1 MSVRIVNRNGVPYK
15 LHMYEVRGSYPAVMI
30 DLYTESNKLLGSY
43 ARLKPSTSKME
54 IENQINKLDPA
65 SPWFLPNANNYQGK
79 SGAMIEWD
87 ALKNGKWGGMTMN
100 MTQDEIEVKC
110 E

>member
-1 MSVRIVNRNGVPYK
+1 
-15 LHMYEVRGSYPAVMI
+15 
-30 DLYTESNKLLGSY
+30 
-43 ARLKPSTSKME
+43 ME